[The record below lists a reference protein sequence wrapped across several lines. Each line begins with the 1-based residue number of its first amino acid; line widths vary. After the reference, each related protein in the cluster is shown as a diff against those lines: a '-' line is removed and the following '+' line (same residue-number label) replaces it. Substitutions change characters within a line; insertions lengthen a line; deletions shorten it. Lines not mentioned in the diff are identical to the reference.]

1 MCLRLP
7 PKSRAKKDPALHKQC
22 KVDKKIPLGLGKSLF
37 GVDLS
42 SDFGSV
48 GFSLDGTSSTV
59 TTSSVVFRK
68 TEAPA
73 ARNPLE
79 AKANRKLLCAI
90 LQLSENVVKKS
101 ITSNYS
107 AGPLLSTIFCHTVL
121 FNRSVVN
128 MHACKYLI
136 WSHYHLGLV

>member
-1 MCLRLP
+1 MNLTAFFLFWSTCNVLKRLI
-7 PKSRAKKDPALHKQC
+7 C
-22 KVDKKIPLGLGKSLF
+22 KIKKIPLGLGKSLF

-101 ITSNYS
+101 KHFK
-107 AGPLLSTIFCHTVL
+107 LL
-121 FNRSVVN
+121 
-128 MHACKYLI
+128 A
-136 WSHYHLGLV
+136 